1 MSKGIE
7 TDKFAKVEVTSSEA
21 FRDWLSKHHGQD
33 ESVWLVTF
41 KSSVPDKY
49 VSREE
54 VLDELIAY
62 GWIDGI
68 RRKLDDDRTMQ
79 LISPRKVQYWAK
91 SYKDRAAKLIE
102 EGRMAAP
109 GFKSIEDGKAS
120 GLWNFMDDVD
130 ALICPSD
137 LLEAF
142 NDYPPAAD
150 NFANFAPSAQRFT
163 LRWIKLAKT
172 EATRAKRI
180 QMTAD
185 RAAKNEFVPGVRM

>member
-7 TDKFAKVEVTSSEA
+7 TDKFAKVEVASSEA
-21 FRDWLSKHHGQD
+21 LRYWLSQHFGQE

-49 VSREE
+49 VSRED
-54 VLDELIAY
+54 VLDELIAF

-68 RRKLDDDRTMQ
+68 RRKLDDERTMQ

-91 SYKDRAAKLIE
+91 SYKERAAKLIE
-102 EGRMAAP
+102 QGRMAAS
-109 GFKSIEDGKAS
+109 GYKSIEDGKAS

-130 ALICPSD
+130 ALTCPSD

-142 NDYPPAAD
+142 KDYPPAAD

-163 LRWIKLAKT
+163 CVGSSLRKPKQ
-172 EATRAKRI
+172 RALNAYR
-180 QMTAD
+180 
-185 RAAKNEFVPGVRM
+185 